1 MPGEDDENRDEIYKF
16 IRDTIESAIKSGKM
30 PSKVGFSITITGGNL
45 PEEIENPGEES
56 GEDSKNN
63 RNHDSPA
70 KMLSEQK
77 RGFHTEVHKNGDE
90 IIVYAEIPGADN
102 SNTAVSLDGENMIIT
117 SLPEETK
124 YQEIVKI
131 PPLKKET
138 LKFRSRNGVLELS
151 AILE

>member
-1 MPGEDDENRDEIYKF
+1 MPGEDEDNRDELYEF

-30 PSKVGFSITITGGNL
+30 PSKVGFSITITGGSL
-45 PEEIENPGEES
+45 PVNIENSRDGCSRDCE
-56 GEDSKNN
+56 NN
-63 RNHDSPA
+63 IEGDSPA
-70 KMLSEQK
+70 KALSETE
-77 RGFHTEVHKNGDE
+77 RGFHTEIHKNGDE

-151 AILE
+151 ARLQ